1 MVYLICAVVLFACIA
16 IYTLYRL
23 GEDLDE
29 IRRLN
34 RLEDCL
40 QHEKEN
46 LEASLKELRDKKEQL
61 KLEEYEITK

>member
-1 MVYLICAVVLFACIA
+1 MVYLICAVVLFACMGIA
-16 IYTLYRL
+16 LYRL
-23 GEDLDE
+23 GEDLEE

-61 KLEEYEITK
+61 KLEEYETTRQ